1 MGYGVVED
9 RAALVVM
16 VVGGTMPNTRLVVGG
31 VYDYDSFVDEERE
44 GDWTGRNEVS
54 GSVLGRWGRG

>member
-1 MGYGVVED
+1 
-9 RAALVVM
+9 M
-16 VVGGTMPNTRLVVGG
+16 VVWGAVPDAGLVVGG